1 MSIKKIFRKVALAV
15 ISEPKNH
22 VVVDVNSINYGS
34 IMCGKNYVV
43 TGGSKGIGFAIA
55 KKLIEEGANVLIT
68 GRNHEQ
74 LRLAKEQL
82 GLRSS
87 IIQFDNSEVSS
98 VGNLLEESK
107 KALGKIDGLVLN
119 AGISFHE
126 GNFLNVTVGG
136 FDKQFDVNLKANYFL
151 AQEFIKYKLE
161 AHESGDILF
170 ISSETAPKCNDIPY
184 GLTKS
189 AINSLVGGL
198 ARRVYQKGIR
208 INAIAPGVTLTNMTS
223 ENDDT
228 TGDLANNSVAG
239 RFLLPS
245 EIAEVACFM
254 LCGASKCITGEV
266 IYCDAGSH
274 LKINGIE
281 SEYSL

>member
-1 MSIKKIFRKVALAV
+1 MSIKKIFRRVALAV

-151 AQEFIKYKLE
+151 AQEF
-161 AHESGDILF
+161 
-170 ISSETAPKCNDIPY
+170 
-184 GLTKS
+184 
-189 AINSLVGGL
+189 
-198 ARRVYQKGIR
+198 
-208 INAIAPGVTLTNMTS
+208 
-223 ENDDT
+223 
-228 TGDLANNSVAG
+228 
-239 RFLLPS
+239 
-245 EIAEVACFM
+245 
-254 LCGASKCITGEV
+254 
-266 IYCDAGSH
+266 
-274 LKINGIE
+274 
-281 SEYSL
+281 

>member
-1 MSIKKIFRKVALAV
+1 MGRITLLQAAQKELALL
-15 ISEPKNH
+15 SQ
-22 VVVDVNSINYGS
+22 
-34 IMCGKNYVV
+34 
-43 TGGSKGIGFAIA
+43 

-184 GLTKS
+184 
-189 AINSLVGGL
+189 
-198 ARRVYQKGIR
+198 
-208 INAIAPGVTLTNMTS
+208 
-223 ENDDT
+223 
-228 TGDLANNSVAG
+228 
-239 RFLLPS
+239 
-245 EIAEVACFM
+245 
-254 LCGASKCITGEV
+254 
-266 IYCDAGSH
+266 
-274 LKINGIE
+274 
-281 SEYSL
+281 